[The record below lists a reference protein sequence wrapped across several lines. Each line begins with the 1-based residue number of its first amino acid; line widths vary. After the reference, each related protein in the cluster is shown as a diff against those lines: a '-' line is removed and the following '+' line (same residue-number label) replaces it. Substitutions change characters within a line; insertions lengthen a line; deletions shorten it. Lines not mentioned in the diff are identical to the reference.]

1 MEKLTL
7 SPAPWH
13 VSGSKIPIVYDAN
26 GWAVCNAVVFHGR
39 HSEGQ
44 SLVNAKLIAAAPE
57 LLAALDQVDAYLS
70 PFDGEEDAYA
80 EIRSVIQQ
88 AIAKAKGE

>member
-1 MEKLTL
+1 MTQAQHTPGPWVA
-7 SPAPWH
+7 SPNIGYWMVGAP
-13 VSGSKIPIVYDAN
+13 VSEELPAHADRHIGNIYSED
-26 GWAVCNAVVFHGR
+26 NAR
-39 HSEGQ
+39 
-44 SLVNAKLIAAAPE
+44 LIAAAPD

-88 AIAKAKGE
+88 AIAKAKGK

>member
-1 MEKLTL
+1 MNGLPLKVQETG
-7 SPAPWH
+7 PALRYLITASDGYPLAITYGQAGQE
-13 VSGSKIPIVYDAN
+13 SDARL
-26 GWAVCNAVVFHGR
+26 F
-39 HSEGQ
+39 
-44 SLVNAKLIAAAPE
+44 AAAPE